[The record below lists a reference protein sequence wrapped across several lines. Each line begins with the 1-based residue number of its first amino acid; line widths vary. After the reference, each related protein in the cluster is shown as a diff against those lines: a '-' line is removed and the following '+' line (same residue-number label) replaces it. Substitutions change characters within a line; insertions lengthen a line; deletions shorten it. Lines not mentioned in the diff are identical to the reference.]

1 MVALTLAEN
10 KSNSKFSIA
19 SAIAL
24 FVIETLTVLDTSP
37 GLKVKVPE
45 VNTKS

>member
-1 MVALTLAEN
+1 MVALALADD

-24 FVIETLTVLDTSP
+24 LVIATLTVLDTSP